1 MPRKK
6 VTIKYASLHRF
17 VDDLKLMPYRERT
30 QESYVNSVRHLSEHY
45 NKAPEEVTP
54 EELRQYFI
62 HMKYEKKYAR
72 QTSTHA
78 ICAIKLFW
86 EKSLK
91 LKWPCEVALVRA
103 DRHDKLPVILNQ
115 RETRKILD
123 LAYPF
128 HHEVCLKLIYAC
140 GLRLGEAR
148 YLEVCDI
155 DGDRMQ
161 LHIRNAKGGKD
172 RYVPLP
178 QIMLPLLREQWKT
191 HGNRNWIFP
200 ASGRGGKL
208 SSRTKADKPVSGGSL
223 QVAFSI
229 ALDKSRVRKKAHIH
243 TLRHSYATHL
253 LEVGESLKRIQ
264 MTLGHQDPKTTAL
277 YVHLTEVSERQ
288 SNVRLNRLM
297 KSL

>member
-1 MPRKK
+1 M
-6 VTIKYASLHRF
+6 
-17 VDDLKLMPYRERT
+17 
-30 QESYVNSVRHLSEHY
+30 
-45 NKAPEEVTP
+45 TP

-62 HMKYEKKYAR
+62 HMKYVKKYAR

-91 LKWPCEVALVRA
+91 REWPCEVSLVRA

-123 LAYPF
+123 LVYPF

-148 YLEVCDI
+148 YIQVCDI

-161 LHIRNAKGGKD
+161 LHIRNAKGGRD

-178 QIMLPLLREQWKT
+178 EIMLPLLRKQWKT
-191 HGNRNWIFP
+191 HCNRNWIFP
-200 ASGRGGKL
+200 ASGRSGKL
-208 SSRTKADKPVSGGSL
+208 SARTKADKPVSGNAVQL
-223 QVAFSI
+223 AFRT
-229 ALDKSRVRKKAHIH
+229 ALGKSKVRKKAHIH

-277 YVHLTEVSERQ
+277 YVHLTEVSEKQ
-288 SNVRLNRLM
+288 SCIRLNRLM
-297 KSL
+297 KKL

>member
-6 VTIKYASLHRF
+6 VELKYASLRRF
-17 VDDLKLMPYRERT
+17 VDDLKLMPYRAKT

-45 NKAPEEVTP
+45 NKAPEAVTP

-78 ICAIKLFW
+78 ICAVKLFW

-91 LKWPCEVALVRA
+91 REWPSEVALVRA
-103 DRHDKLPVILNQ
+103 DRHDKLPVILSQ
-115 RETRKILD
+115 KEVRRILP

-128 HHEVCLKLIYAC
+128 HHEVCLKLIYGC

-148 YLEVCDI
+148 HLQVCDI

-178 QIMLPLLREQWKT
+178 QTMLPLLREQWKT
-191 HGNRNWIFP
+191 HGNREWIFP

-208 SSRTKADKPVSGGSL
+208 SARAKAGKPVSGNAVQL
-223 QVAFSI
+223 AFRT
-229 ALDKSRVRKKAHIH
+229 ALNKSRVRKNAHIH

-277 YVHLTEVSERQ
+277 YVHLTEVSEKQ
-288 SNVRLNRLM
+288 SSARLNRLM
-297 KSL
+297 NKL

>member
-1 MPRKK
+1 MTRKR
-6 VTIKYASLHRF
+6 VTIKYDSLRRF

-62 HMKYEKKYAR
+62 HMKYVKKYAR

-86 EKSLK
+86 EKSLN
-91 LKWPCEVALVRA
+91 LKWPREVALVRA
-103 DRHDKLPVILNQ
+103 DRHDKLPVILSQ
-115 RETRKILD
+115 REARKILD
-123 LAYPF
+123 LVYPL

-148 YLEVCDI
+148 HIQVINVDS
-155 DGDRMQ
+155 DRMQ
-161 LHIRNAKGGKD
+161 LHICNAKGGKD

-178 QIMLPLLREQWKT
+178 RSILPLLRKQWKA
-191 HGNRNWIFP
+191 HGNQKWLFP
-200 ASGRGGKL
+200 SSGRGAEVAAR
-208 SSRTKADKPVSGGSL
+208 RTSDKVVSCSAVQLAFRKAL
-223 QVAFSI
+223 I
-229 ALDKSRVRKKAHIH
+229 KSKVRKNAHIH

-277 YVHLTEVSERQ
+277 YVHLTEVSEKQ
-288 SNVRLNRLM
+288 SCTRLNRLM
-297 KSL
+297 KKL